1 MADIILDPAYKRE
14 DMKHL
19 YLGGDMNAPLAEQTP
34 NVVQLELTRGCSW
47 NKCTYC
53 DLFETIK
60 FGEMEFYDFSIH
72 ASQVFRAL
80 DERGEL
86 DGLTRLFIG
95 GGDALSVRTDKLQ
108 KAIQRSINEF
118 WLHTRRLPK
127 RVAMYASVPN
137 VLTKTLDE
145 LNYLHCGGTCYSG
158 CSKDHFEKRIG
169 LELIYLGLET
179 GDGELLKKVKK
190 GYSERGMYKA
200 IDRLK
205 KAGTVRS
212 DIQVSAFVMPG
223 LGGETHRHTHVN
235 GTLDALRA
243 LKPRFI
249 NIMTLNEDPKSRY
262 KTIMDKEVEA
272 GTNRRLT
279 PEETT
284 EQIADL
290 IEGISFETTIGCFDN
305 SMYLGRNTNRVR
317 FRSVEI
323 EPWFR
328 ENQKRLADRIRTA
341 AHSDATEVSIAM

>member
-1 MADIILDPAYKRE
+1 MKRGQASFEYVILVGT
-14 DMKHL
+14 L
-19 YLGGDMNAPLAEQTP
+19 LVILIPLFYYAINQST
-34 NVVQLELTRGCSW
+34 
-47 NKCTYC
+47 
-53 DLFETIK
+53 ETIK
-60 FGEMEFYDFSIH
+60 LEQAEDTVYS
-72 ASQVFRAL
+72 
-80 DERGEL
+80 
-86 DGLTRLFIG
+86 
-95 GGDALSVRTDKLQ
+95 
-108 KAIQRSINEF
+108 
-118 WLHTRRLPK
+118 
-127 RVAMYASVPN
+127 
-137 VLTKTLDE
+137 LTKAADE
-145 LNYLHCGGTCYSG
+145 IYSLGPGSKKYVWITIPGGVQSTQ
-158 CSKDHFEKRIG
+158 I
-169 LELIYLGLET
+169 
-179 GDGELLKKVKK
+179 
-190 GYSERGMYKA
+190 
-200 IDRLK
+200 
-205 KAGTVRS
+205 
-212 DIQVSAFVMPG
+212 VSTEIIMQISIF
-223 LGGETHRHTHVN
+223 GETHRHTHVN